1 MKLKGTNASS
11 KKTVNLIRNTF
22 AELMEEKKEIC
33 HITVTELVARANIT
47 RGAFYSH
54 YDNIYDVA
62 QDFENEIL
70 EAIFSDEPIHSKED
84 MDHFFDHIFR
94 FVEENSEI
102 YQKLLS
108 SDTPILFMNRLNK
121 KLYNALSSLFP
132 TTINSDLQLSIF
144 FFTDGT
150 VNLIIKYFRGELRIS
165 LSDLTLYV
173 KKMFY
178 TMFSL

>member
-11 KKTVNLIRNTF
+11 RKTVDLIRKTF

-33 HITVTELVARANIT
+33 HITVTELVARAHIT

-70 EAIFSDEPIHSKED
+70 ETIFCDDTIRSKED
-84 MDHFFDHIFR
+84 MDQFFDRVFQ

-102 YQKLLS
+102 YTKLLS
-108 SDTPILFMNRLNK
+108 SETPILFMNRLNK

-132 TTINSDLQLSIF
+132 STIDSDLRLSIF

-150 VNLIIKYFRGELRIS
+150 VHLIIKYFKGELGIS